1 MENVKYRFD
10 KDDLLA
16 ELSEW
21 NRYFNRNVHLI
32 ACGGTALTL
41 IGVKESTKDVDF
53 TVPSIPEYNYLIR
66 ILEELG
72 YKRKATF
79 GWSRGGTLIFD
90 LFIGNYVYTTELLNS
105 PLDEGGNSKLFEY
118 THIYLGILNYYDLL
132 ITKIFRSTYVD
143 IQDCLNLIKLKN
155 KDINMEHF
163 ENRYRETASY
173 DTSEKRDISNLKNFL
188 GVLKKEK
195 IHE

>member
-1 MENVKYRFD
+1 MKYRFD

-16 ELSEW
+16 ELAEW
-21 NRYFNRNVHLI
+21 NRYFNRTVHLI

-72 YKRKATF
+72 YKRKTIF

-105 PLDEGGNSKLFEY
+105 PLDDGGNSMFFEY

-132 ITKIFRSTYVD
+132 ITKIFRSTSVD
-143 IQDCLNLIKLKN
+143 IQDCLNLIKLK
-155 KDINMEHF
+155 KKEINMGHF
-163 ENRYRETASY
+163 EKRYRETASY

-188 GVLKKEK
+188 RVLKKDK